1 MNHGSLFSGIG
12 GFDLAAEWMGWD
24 NIFHCEKDK
33 KARAVLKKNFPLVE
47 SHKDIFKLDAKKYKG
62 SIDIIT
68 GGFPCQP
75 FSLAGKRKGRNDDR
89 YLWPEMLRIISESKP
104 TYVVGENVYGLVNME
119 NGKTLDKIYSDLENE
134 GYQVESFI
142 IPACSI
148 GAWHRRDRIWI
159 IAYSNQ
165 RNDRRKPRAIS
176 EAQKEKRL
184 RQQYEMGII
193 TDASKAWL
201 SDAGKLLIDFN
212 GCTNEP
218 DTGGDREKDKIP
230 GINRPEICRGNFGR
244 TDIKHRKEIIT
255 DTDTQ
260 RLQRNR
266 ECGKGQEW
274 KNTKRFTRSSCG
286 TWNGWEAEPGMGRV
300 VNGLSGRVDRIKQ
313 LGNAIV
319 PQVAYEIFNFIQRL
333 DDSLY
338 CA

>member
-12 GFDLAAEWMGWD
+12 GFDLAAEWMGWN

-33 KARAVLKKNFPLVE
+33 KARAVLKKNFPYVE
-47 SHKDIFKLDAKKYKG
+47 SHEDIFKLDAKKYKG

-89 YLWPEMLRIISESKP
+89 YLWPEMFRIIRESKP

-134 GYQVESFI
+134 GYKVESFI
-142 IPACSI
+142 IPACSV

-159 IAYSNQ
+159 IAYS
-165 RNDRRKPRAIS
+165 D
-176 EAQKEKRL
+176 
-184 RQQYEMGII
+184 
-193 TDASKAWL
+193 
-201 SDAGKLLIDFN
+201 

-218 DTGGDREKDKIP
+218 DTGRDGEKEKVQ
-230 GINRPEICRGNFGR
+230 GINRPEICGGNVGR
-244 TDIKHRKEIIT
+244 TDIEHRKEIIT

-260 RLQRNR
+260 RLQRNGER
-266 ECGKGQEW
+266 GKDQEW
-274 KNTKRFTRSSCG
+274 KNSKRFTRSSCG
-286 TWNGWEAEPGMGRV
+286 TWNGWEVEPGMGRV

-319 PQVAYEIFNFIQRL
+319 PQVAFEIFNFIQQL

-338 CA
+338 CS